1 MFVMKRTKPVYL
13 YDAYLCDQVTYSILS
28 LFHLYYTLNIVATF
42 KSSYI
47 SVVAALLFR
56 QPKEARSYFSG
67 GQISCSHTCQA
78 PVQFLLHSS
87 REAGN
92 LEEIH
97 AKWGA

>member
-47 SVVAALLFR
+47 SVVAVLLFG